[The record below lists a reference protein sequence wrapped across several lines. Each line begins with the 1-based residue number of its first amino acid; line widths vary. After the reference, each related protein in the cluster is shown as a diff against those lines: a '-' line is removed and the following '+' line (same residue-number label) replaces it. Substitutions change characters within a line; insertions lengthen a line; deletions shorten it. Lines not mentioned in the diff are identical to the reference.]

1 MWDGDSLSPMKIAI
15 SLTSSK
21 PTVWDGDLLVPS
33 EKTAP
38 PDAGGMESFFKFYLF
53 FKTFCLAQDS

>member
-1 MWDGDSLSPMKIAI
+1 METKTKTKIKVN
-15 SLTSSK
+15 LFCSK

-38 PDAGGMESFFKFYLF
+38 PDAGGMESFFKLYLF
-53 FKTFCLAQDS
+53 FKTYCLARDS

>member
-1 MWDGDSLSPMKIAI
+1 METKTKTKINN
-15 SLTSSK
+15 LLCSK

-33 EKTAP
+33 EKIAL
-38 PDAGGMESFFKFYLF
+38 PDAGGMESFFKLYLF